1 MPELSRTSEQAKRS
15 GKSGSRARSLW
26 PTAALIGVWLVFTTA
41 CGLVVWF
48 GRSPAEVFQS
58 TYDWLSDLK
67 STLDH
72 YGRGFCLVHRGDID
86 VSAFSAAA
94 SERNIP
100 FSNLQLAG
108 KDQEVLY
115 EKALVLVRPDGQVAW
130 RSDELPSDPGA
141 ILDLA
146 RGSARSARD
155 VVDRRSSE
163 PGKNV
168 V

>member
-1 MPELSRTSEQAKRS
+1 VPTTRPGA
-15 GKSGSRARSLW
+15 RA
-26 PTAALIGVWLVFTTA
+26 PHVWL
-41 CGLVVWF
+41 
-48 GRSPAEVFQS
+48 SNH
-58 TYDWLSDLK
+58 K

-72 YGRGFCLVHRGDID
+72 YGHGFCLVHRGGID

-100 FSNLQLAG
+100 FSKLQLAE
-108 KDQEVLY
+108 KDQEALY
-115 EKALVLVRPDGQVAW
+115 EQALVLVRPDGQVAW

-146 RGSARSARD
+146 RGSARD
-155 VVDRRSSE
+155 MVDHRLSE

-168 V
+168 A